1 MSDREL
7 AQADMWATGVAAEG
21 HPTRFIR
28 DRLSDEGVITASELA
43 THPHGKVMIA
53 GVVTHRQR
61 PATASGTTFLNIEDE
76 TGLINVIVSKGCW
89 IRHRMIV
96 GTAPA
101 LYVRGRLERSEG
113 VVNVI
118 AERVEALS
126 LQVQSKSRDFR

>member
-7 AQADMWATGVAAEG
+7 AQADMWATGVAVDG

-28 DRLSDEGVITASELA
+28 DRLRDEGVVTASELL
-43 THPHGKVMIA
+43 THPHAKVVVA

-89 IRHRMIV
+89 IRHRMV
-96 GTAPA
+96 AGTAPA
-101 LYVRGRLERSEG
+101 LYVRGRLERNEG
-113 VVNVI
+113 VANII
-118 AERVEALS
+118 AEQLEPLA
-126 LQVQSKSRDFR
+126 LQVQTTSRDFR